1 MKLKNFI
8 FVGVFLAGLF
18 SGTSAVLATENGTEC
33 DAVAIEN
40 VLEQARGIA
49 ASAAFLQEL
58 KPEIDDTKKSLRN
71 WWRSRI
77 ENRRRILG
85 GRRKLL
91 LKGKRNTKP
100 LLTATGGETVGLI
113 QKMTDCTA
121 EAETAFKIPF
131 RFILQ
136 ALDTIPLARERDGNG

>member
-58 KPEIDDTKKSLRN
+58 KPEIDDTKKVVEELVAEQNRESAEN
-71 WWRSRI
+71 SRRQ
-77 ENRRRILG
+77 EEA
-85 GRRKLL
+85 L

-100 LLTATGGETVGLI
+100 LLTATGGRNSRPNP
-113 QKMTDCTA
+113 KND
-121 EAETAFKIPF
+121 
-131 RFILQ
+131 
-136 ALDTIPLARERDGNG
+136 

>member
-58 KPEIDDTKKSLRN
+58 KPEIDDTKKVVEELVAEQNRESAENSRRQEEAFAEGEKEYEAALNRYWGRN
-71 WWRSRI
+71 SRP
-77 ENRRRILG
+77 NP
-85 GRRKLL
+85 K
-91 LKGKRNTKP
+91 N
-100 LLTATGGETVGLI
+100 
-113 QKMTDCTA
+113 D
-121 EAETAFKIPF
+121 
-131 RFILQ
+131 
-136 ALDTIPLARERDGNG
+136 